1 MAETLPNHDDIVSRP
16 HGRWDLPP
24 VAPIE
29 PPGPPVRPRTPRR
42 IIVKRVLWGM
52 LATFVILFAY
62 LALTAPLSKSLK
74 PMAPPTIVL
83 LAADGTPIARKGAV
97 IDRPVEAAL
106 LPDNVK
112 NALIAIE
119 DRRFRSHWGIDP
131 RGMARATWNN
141 LRGNSTQGGS
151 TITQQ
156 LAKMTFL
163 SPDRKITRKARE
175 ALIAFWLEAWLTKDQ
190 ILERY
195 LSNTYYGDN
204 VYGLRAASL
213 HYFSRQP
220 ENLSLTQAAMLAG
233 VVQAPTRLSPTR
245 NLARAQK
252 RERMVLNAMAQS
264 GYITQAQAD
273 ATPAAVLHV
282 MPAPKTPSGTYF
294 ADWAAGQ
301 ARAATEDA
309 YGESEIRTTLDPNL
323 QKAANA
329 VIGRAGLGEAQ
340 AAIVAMRPNGEVVAM
355 VGGKSYKTSPF
366 NRATQA
372 RRQPGSAFK
381 LFVYL
386 AALRSGMTPE
396 TMVDDS
402 AIVEGKYRPKNDGAS
417 YRGQISLERAFAK
430 SSNVAAVRLYRQLGG
445 AAVIQAARDLGIK
458 SPLVDDPTL
467 ALGSSGV
474 TLLELTSAY
483 AALAADHYPVVPR
496 GLPADEP
503 GLLDRLMAMRHTF
516 DPRVRKDMLT
526 LLHRVVT
533 SGTGQS
539 ANLAIETFGK
549 TGTSQ
554 DNRDAWFVGFA
565 GDLIVG
571 VWIGRDDNKPL
582 GGLHGGGLPAQ
593 IWRDFMSQAIPG
605 SRLPTPVADE
615 TVPEEPEAA
624 LNVTLGNGALVEID
638 PERGVDLNT
647 DLGTIR
653 LNGDG
658 IEARRREEGPPP
670 DESQP
675 PQ

>member
-1 MAETLPNHDDIVSRP
+1 MAEHLPNYDDIVSRP
-16 HGRWDLPP
+16 PGRWDLPP
-24 VAPIE
+24 VE
-29 PPGPPVRPRTPRR
+29 PTPPPERPRLRKR
-42 IIVKRVLWGM
+42 VIIKRVLWGF
-52 LATFVILFAY
+52 LAVFAALFAY

-74 PMAPPTIVL
+74 PLAPPTMVM
-83 LAADGTPIARKGAV
+83 LAADGTPIARKGAI

-106 LPDNVK
+106 LPAHVK

-119 DRRFRSHWGIDP
+119 DRRFRSHWGVDP
-131 RGMARATWNN
+131 RGLIRAAWNN
-141 LRGNSTQGGS
+141 ATSDSTQGGS

-163 SPDRKITRKARE
+163 SPDRKLTRKARE
-175 ALIAFWLEAWLTKDQ
+175 MLIAFWLEAWLTKDQ

-220 ENLSLTQAAMLAG
+220 ENLTLTQAAMLAG
-233 VVQAPTRLSPTR
+233 LVQAPTRFAPTR

-252 RERMVLNAMAQS
+252 RERMVLNAMADA
-264 GYITQAQAD
+264 GFITKAQAD
-273 ATPAAVLHV
+273 ATPVATLKV
-282 MPAPKTPSGTYF
+282 MPPPKTPSGTYF

-301 ARAATEDA
+301 ARASAEQS
-309 YGESEIRTTLDPNL
+309 YGETKIRTTLDPQV
-323 QKAANA
+323 QKAANL
-329 VIGRAGLGEAQ
+329 VVGRAGLGDAQ
-340 AAIVAMRPNGEVVAM
+340 VALVAMRPNGEVVAM
-355 VGGKSYKTSPF
+355 VGGKSYKASTF

-402 AIVEGKYRPKNDGAS
+402 PIVEGKYRPKNDGES

-445 AAVIQAARDLGIK
+445 PAVVQAARDMGIK
-458 SPLVDDPTL
+458 SPLQEDPTL
-467 ALGSSGV
+467 ALGSSSV

-483 AALAADHYPVVPR
+483 AAIAGDYYTIVPR
-496 GLPADEP
+496 GIPADQP
-503 GLLDRLMAMRHTF
+503 GIFDRLMAMRHRF
-516 DPRVRKDMLT
+516 DPRVRNDMLRM
-526 LLHRVVT
+526 LKRVIDQ
-533 SGTGQS
+533 GTGQS
-539 ANLAIETFGK
+539 AGLAIPAYGK

-554 DNRDAWFVGFA
+554 NNRDAWFIGFA
-565 GDLIVG
+565 GDLVVG
-571 VWIGRDDNKPL
+571 VWVGRDDDRPL
-582 GGLHGGGLPAQ
+582 GGLHGGGMPAM

-605 SRLPTPVADE
+605 ARRAAPPPV
-615 TVPEEPEAA
+615 VEEAPAE
-624 LNVTLGNGALVEID
+624 LNVTLGNGASVEID
-638 PERGVDLNT
+638 PEQGVNIDT
-647 DLGTIR
+647 DLGQLRINR
-653 LNGDG
+653 DG
-658 IEARRREEGPPP
+658 IQARRREEGPPP
-670 DESQP
+670 DEEDLP

>member
-1 MAETLPNHDDIVSRP
+1 MAEHLPSYDEIVSRP
-16 HGRWDLPP
+16 PGRWDLPP
-24 VAPIE
+24 ADPAPL
-29 PPGPPVRPRTPRR
+29 PGRPRTSRR
-42 IIVKRVLWGM
+42 KIAKRVLLGM
-52 LATFVILFAY
+52 LAVFVVLFAY

-74 PMAPPTIVL
+74 PLAPPTMVL
-83 LAADGTPIARKGAV
+83 LAQDGTPIARKGAV

-106 LPDNVK
+106 LPDHVK

-119 DRRFRSHWGIDP
+119 DRRFRSHWGVDP
-131 RGMARATWNN
+131 RGLVRAAWNN
-141 LRGNSTQGGS
+141 ATSDSTQGGS

-163 SPDRKITRKARE
+163 SPDRKLTRKARE
-175 ALIAFWLEAWLTKDQ
+175 MLIAFWLEAWLTKDQ

-195 LSNTYYGDN
+195 LSNTYFGDN

-220 ENLSLTQAAMLAG
+220 ENLSLSQAAMLAG
-233 VVQAPTRLSPTR
+233 LVQAPTRLSPTR
-245 NLARAQK
+245 NLAGAKR
-252 RERMVLNAMAQS
+252 RERMVLNAMADA
-264 GYITQAQAD
+264 GFITRAKAD
-273 ATPAAVLHV
+273 ATPDAALRV
-282 MPAPKTPSGTYF
+282 MPPPKTPSGTYF

-301 ARAATEDA
+301 ARASAEQS
-309 YGESEIRTTLDPNL
+309 YGETKIRTTLDPAL

-340 AAIVAMRPNGEVVAM
+340 AAIIAMRPNGEVVAM

-386 AALRSGMTPE
+386 AALRNGMTPE

-402 AIVEGKYRPKNDGAS
+402 PIVEGAYRPKNDGAS

-445 AAVIQAARDLGIK
+445 PAVVQAARDLGIK
-458 SPLVDDPTL
+458 SPLEEDPTL
-467 ALGSSGV
+467 ALGSSSV

-483 AALAADHYPVVPR
+483 AALAGNHYPIVPR
-496 GLPADEP
+496 GIPADEP
-503 GLLDRLMAMRHTF
+503 GLLDRLMAMRHRF
-516 DPRVRKDMLT
+516 DPRVRADMLRM
-526 LLHRVVT
+526 LRRVIDQ
-533 SGTGQS
+533 GTGQS
-539 ANLAIETFGK
+539 AGLSIEAYGK

-554 DNRDAWFVGFA
+554 NNRDAWFIGFA
-565 GDLIVG
+565 GDLVVG
-571 VWIGRDDNKPL
+571 VWVGRDDDKPL
-582 GGLHGGGLPAQ
+582 GGLHGGGIPAL
-593 IWRDFMSQAIPG
+593 IWRDFMGQAIPG
-605 SRLPTPVADE
+605 ARRAAPPPVE
-615 TVPEEPEAA
+615 IEEPAE
-624 LNVTLGNGALVEID
+624 LNVTLGNGASISID
-638 PERGVDLNT
+638 PEQGVNLDT
-647 DLGTIR
+647 DLGR
-653 LNGDG
+653 LRIDRDG

-670 DESQP
+670 DEEELP

>member
-1 MAETLPNHDDIVSRP
+1 MAETLPSLDELVARQP
-16 HGRWDLPP
+16 GRWDLPP
-24 VAPIE
+24 VPPGE
-29 PPGPPVRPRTPRR
+29 PPAAPRR
-42 IIVKRVLWGM
+42 SRRVIVKRVLWGT
-52 LATFVILFAY
+52 LAVFVALFAY

-74 PMAPPTIVL
+74 PLAPPTMVL
-83 LAADGTPIARKGAV
+83 LADDGTPIARKGAV

-106 LPDNVK
+106 LPDDVK

-119 DRRFRSHWGIDP
+119 DRRFRSHWGVDP
-131 RGMARATWNN
+131 RGLARATWNN
-141 LRGNSTQGGS
+141 ITSKSTQGGS

-175 ALIAFWLEAWLTKDQ
+175 MLIAFWLEAWLTKDQ

-220 ENLSLTQAAMLAG
+220 ENLNLSQAAMLAG
-233 VVQAPTRLSPTR
+233 LVQAPTRLSPTR
-245 NLARAQK
+245 NLPGARR
-252 RERMVLNAMAQS
+252 RERMVLNAMADA
-264 GYITQAQAD
+264 GFITKAKADETAD
-273 ATPAAVLHV
+273 AVLRV
-282 MPAPKTPSGTYF
+282 MPPLKTPSGTYF

-309 YGESEIRTTLDPNL
+309 YGEAQIKTTLDPRL
-323 QKAANA
+323 QRAANA
-329 VIGRAGLGEAQ
+329 AIGRAGLGEAQ
-340 AAIVAMRPNGEVVAM
+340 AALVAMRPNGEVVAM

-396 TMVDDS
+396 SMVDDS
-402 AIVEGKYRPKNDGAS
+402 PIVQGGYRPKNDGAS

-445 AAVIQAARDLGIK
+445 PAVIQAARDLGIK
-458 SPLVDDPTL
+458 SELVDDPTL

-483 AALAADHYPVVPR
+483 AALAADHYPVTPR
-496 GLPADEP
+496 GLPVDQP
-503 GLLDRLMAMRHTF
+503 GLLDRLIAMRHKF
-516 DPRVRKDMLT
+516 DPRVRSDMLT

-539 ANLAIETFGK
+539 ANLAIDTYGK

-593 IWRDFMSQAIPG
+593 LWRDFMSQAIPNA
-605 SRLPTPVADE
+605 RPVAPPSDAD
-615 TVPEEPEAA
+615 VPDEPEAA
-624 LNVTLGNGALVEID
+624 FNVTLGNGASIEVD
-638 PERGVDLNT
+638 PDKGVNLDT
-647 DLGTIR
+647 DLGSIR
-653 LNGDG
+653 LNADG
-658 IEARRREEGPPP
+658 IEARRREDGPPA
-670 DESQP
+670 DESP